1 MDHRMKPI
9 HVYQCKDDCCLVQ
22 VPSKRFWYVRT
33 PKGQETWSSFASAMA
48 YAGYEAA
55 LLPQEVTA

>member
-1 MDHRMKPI
+1 MKPI
-9 HVYQCKDDCCLVQ
+9 HVFQCKKDCCLVQ

-33 PKGQETWSSFASAMA
+33 PKGQETWSSFTSAMA

-55 LLPQEVTA
+55 HLPQEVTA